1 MLNSFLIRKFRLFE
15 TLKIEH
21 LGRLNLIVGR
31 NNSGKSAF
39 LEAVELYVSNASTQ
53 VVINLVTNRQ
63 EIWKGQPQAENESIG
78 INPVRHLF
86 HDHILPS
93 LGDEGITLGTVS
105 PKGGQLHIAIAAY
118 QVGRDES
125 GVITRTLIEKPG
137 DLPQDLSD
145 LEFALITRENGK
157 SRRILRL
164 DRDLDREAD
173 IYRRNVALLGTS
185 QNYNVEVVPTKNMT
199 DERLATLW
207 DQINLTGLDE
217 EVILGLK
224 LLDSTITGIAF
235 VEGTERRLR
244 NQRIPIIKKTGL
256 SETLPLKSMG
266 DGMTRLFHITVAL
279 VNARNGIL
287 LIDEFE
293 NGLHWSV
300 QPKVWKTVFRLAER
314 LNVQVFA
321 TTHSRDC
328 IVGFEAAWKESEQLG
343 AFFRLGVSPNGNV
356 TATSYTC
363 ETLSD
368 AIETDVEIR

>member
-1 MLNSFLIRKFRLFE
+1 MLNSFLIKNFRLFE
-15 TLKIEH
+15 MLTIEH

-63 EIWKGQPQAENESIG
+63 ETWKGQPQVENESIG

-86 HDHILPS
+86 HNHALPS
-93 LGDEGITLGTVS
+93 LGDEGITLGTVNS
-105 PKGGQLHIAIAAY
+105 EGEQLHIDIAAY

-125 GVITRTLIEKPG
+125 GVINRKLIEKPG
-137 DLPQDLSD
+137 ELPQDLSD

-164 DRDLDREAD
+164 DKELDREAD

-185 QNYNVEVVPTKNMT
+185 QSYNVEVVPTKNMT

-217 EVILGLK
+217 EAISGLK
-224 LLDSTITGIAF
+224 LLDPTITGIAF
-235 VEGTERRLR
+235 VEGTDRRLR
-244 NQRIPIIKKTGL
+244 NQRIPIVKKNGL

-300 QPKVWKTVFRLAER
+300 QPKIWKTVFRLAEK

-328 IVGFEAAWKESEQLG
+328 IVSFEAAWKESEQLG
-343 AFFRLGVSPNGNV
+343 AFFRLGVSSSGNV
-356 TATSYTC
+356 TATPYTC